1 MIIDFLLY
9 ISLILILLKI
19 LKKIAI
25 CGISPLDPILDTY
38 NEIELNKKFYS
49 TILASVYILCVLLIC
64 SIAVA
69 IIPLTIVYTPI
80 NFFQENIISTS
91 HLFFIDMYLLFLL
104 IKYSSYINTKTSLI
118 NSIYFILILAF
129 FSVNIIM
136 TIEPGMY

>member
-1 MIIDFLLY
+1 MIVDFLLY
-9 ISLILILLKI
+9 ISVILILLKL

-38 NEIELNKKFYS
+38 NEIELNKNS
-49 TILASVYILCVLLIC
+49 TILAFVYILCVLLIC

-69 IIPLTIVYTPI
+69 IIPLTIIYTPI